1 MPCEARVSERF
12 AAFSFVD
19 RISRRTAHRIEGHYR
34 VPARATGF
42 PASLMAEAVGQLAAW
57 SAMSSLDFGLRPVA
71 GIAARTL
78 YHRLPR
84 PGQMLALEAEI
95 ARCDTVAVAYSG
107 RAAIDGHCA
116 LELAD
121 CIGPMLP
128 MEDFDSPAAVRA
140 DFDTLCGP
148 GAAPDRFAGVPAPQ
162 VETTEHVAGLRIEAT
177 LRIPAR
183 GEAAFFGDHFPRR
196 PVYPGTLL
204 MDALAGLAATLAH
217 GGVGGEQPSDW
228 LPRAVTDVKIRAFTP
243 PGATLSL
250 LAEVLDA
257 DSRSSRMKLAARA
270 DGKVVA
276 SARIEV
282 GPLGDPA

>member
-1 MPCEARVSERF
+1 MNDRF

-19 RISRRTAHRIEGHYR
+19 RITRHSAHRIEGRYA
-34 VPARATGF
+34 VPARATRF

-71 GIAARTL
+71 GIAAQTR

-84 PGQMLALEAEI
+84 PGQTLMLEAEI
-95 ARCDTVAVAYSG
+95 ARCDAEAVAYSG
-107 RAAIDGHCA
+107 RAAIDGQCA
-116 LELAD
+116 LELGD

-140 DFDTLCGP
+140 DFATLCGP
-148 GAAPDRFAGVPAPQ
+148 GAAPERFAGVPAPQ
-162 VETTEHVAGLRIEAT
+162 VEVTGRVAGLRIEAT
-177 LRIPAR
+177 LRVPAR
-183 GEAAFFGDHFPRR
+183 GDAAFFGDHFPRR

-204 MDALAGLAATLAH
+204 MDALAGLAVQLAQ
-217 GGVGGEQPSDW
+217 GGVGGPALADW
-228 LPRAVTDVKIRAFTP
+228 LPRVVSDVKIRAFTP
-243 PGATLSL
+243 PGATLAL

-257 DSRSSRMKLAARA
+257 GARWSRIKLLARA

-282 GPLGDPA
+282 GPPGDWP

>member
-1 MPCEARVSERF
+1 MSERF

-19 RISRRTAHRIEGHYR
+19 RITRRTTHRIEGRYT

-42 PASLMAEAVGQLAAW
+42 PASLIAEAVGQLAAW

-71 GIAARTL
+71 GIAAQTRYL
-78 YHRLPR
+78 RLPR
-84 PGQMLALEAEI
+84 PGQTLMLEAEI
-95 ARCDTVAVAYSG
+95 ARCDAEAVAYSG
-107 RAAIDGHCA
+107 RATIDGQCA
-116 LELAD
+116 LELVD

-128 MEDFDSPAAVRA
+128 MQDFDSSAAVRA

-162 VETTEHVAGLRIEAT
+162 VQMTGQVGALRIEAS
-177 LRIPAR
+177 LRVPTR

-204 MDALAGLAATLAH
+204 IDALAGLAVKLAH
-217 GGVGGEQPSDW
+217 AGVGALQASDW
-228 LPRAVTDVKIRAFTP
+228 LPRVVSDVKIRAFTP
-243 PGATLSL
+243 PGATLAL
-250 LAEVLDA
+250 LAEVLDS
-257 DSRSSRMKLAARA
+257 DSRSSRIKLLARA

-282 GPLGDPA
+282 GPPGDWP